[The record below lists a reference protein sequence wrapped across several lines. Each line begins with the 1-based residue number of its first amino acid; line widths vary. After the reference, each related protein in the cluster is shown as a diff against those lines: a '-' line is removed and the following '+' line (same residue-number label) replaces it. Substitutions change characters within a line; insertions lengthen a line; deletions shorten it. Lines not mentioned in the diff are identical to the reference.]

1 MSIREQGG
9 RTVLCI
15 GDEAVH
21 LNLRCSFLREHGWNV
36 LSSGSGHE
44 GLLRF
49 GTQAINI
56 VILDLNSGGV
66 EGALVAGECK
76 RIRPHVQIVML
87 ITDRKSLVE
96 GALESA
102 DVVMLRSEE
111 STTLLDTL
119 RALPKVS

>member
-1 MSIREQGG
+1 
-9 RTVLCI
+9 
-15 GDEAVH
+15 
-21 LNLRCSFLREHGWNV
+21 V

-49 GTQAINI
+49 GTQTINI

-76 RIRPHVQIVML
+76 RMRPNVQIIML
-87 ITDRKSLVE
+87 ITDRKSLIE

-102 DVVMLRSEE
+102 DVVLLRSDERA
-111 STTLLDTL
+111 TLLQTL
-119 RALPKVS
+119 SALPGVS